1 MATSGPSSSSSSRT
15 WSQIHA
21 SWDGLEKERR
31 WTMSM
36 WNQQQHTYEEL
47 REVVVD
53 ILVERNRLITNRR
66 SGRSWSG

>member
-1 MATSGPSSSSSSRT
+1 
-15 WSQIHA
+15 
-21 SWDGLEKERR
+21 
-31 WTMSM
+31 MSM